1 MKELEV
7 NLQSHFLMAK
17 ILLAED
23 DENLG
28 FMVCDNLESLE
39 HSVAW
44 AKNGEEALELYDRSK
59 PEICLVDVM
68 MPKMDGFVLA
78 EKIRA
83 IDEFVPIIFLTA
95 KSLEEDK
102 LRGFEIGGDDYITKP
117 FSIKELAY
125 RIQVFLRRT
134 LDASSNSSQIITF
147 GDSSYDAINICYS
160 IGDEKHPL
168 TQMEGQLL
176 KMLLNNKGTLVKRED
191 ILEEI
196 WGENDYFKGRSLDV
210 FITRLR
216 KYLKADPTI
225 EIKNH
230 HGVGFSLVE
239 HN

>member
-1 MKELEV
+1 MV
-7 NLQSHFLMAK
+7 S
-17 ILLAED
+17 D
-23 DENLG
+23 NLG
-28 FMVCDNLESLE
+28 SLDHE
-39 HSVAW
+39 VHW
-44 AKNGEEALELYDRSK
+44 AKNGEEALDLYDRTT

-83 IDEFVPIIFLTA
+83 LDEFVPIIFLTA
-95 KSLEEDK
+95 KSLEEDR

-134 LDASSNSSQIITF
+134 AESANTTSQIMEF
-147 GDSSYDAINICYS
+147 GNSKYDVINICYL
-160 IGDEKHPL
+160 IDGEKHPL

-176 KMLLNNKGTLVKRED
+176 RMLLVNKGTLVKRED

-239 HN
+239 LN

>member
-1 MKELEV
+1 MKEA
-7 NLQSHFLMAK
+7 NLQSHFQMAK

-28 FMVCDNLESLE
+28 FMVQDNLESMN
-39 HSVAW
+39 HDVTW
-44 AKNGEEALELYDRSK
+44 ARNGEEALAYFKESV

-78 EKIRA
+78 ENIRA
-83 IDEFVPIIFLTA
+83 IDDFVPIIFLTA
-95 KSLEEDK
+95 KSQEEDRLK
-102 LRGFEIGGDDYITKP
+102 GFEIGGDDYVTKP
-117 FSIKELAY
+117 FSIKELTY

-134 LDASSNSSQIITF
+134 LESPDATPQILNFGNST
-147 GDSSYDAINICYS
+147 YDAVNICYKV
-160 IGDEKHPL
+160 DQETFPL

-176 KMLLNNKGTLVKRED
+176 EMLLSNKGILVKRED

-216 KYLKADPTI
+216 KYLKADPTV

-239 HN
+239 QN

>member
-1 MKELEV
+1 
-7 NLQSHFLMAK
+7 MAK

-28 FMVCDNLESLE
+28 FMVQDNLESME
-39 HSVAW
+39 HQVTW
-44 AKNGEEALELYDRSK
+44 AKNGEEALARFDEA
-59 PEICLVDVM
+59 PHEICLVDVM

-78 EKIRA
+78 EKIRSL
-83 IDEFVPIIFLTA
+83 DEFVPIIFLTA
-95 KSLEEDK
+95 KSLEEDR
-102 LRGFEIGGDDYITKP
+102 LRGFEIGGDDYVTKP
-117 FSIKELAY
+117 FSIKELGH
-125 RIQVFLRRT
+125 RIQVFLRRSVDV
-134 LDASSNSSQIITF
+134 LDSAPQVIEF
-147 GDSSYDAINICYS
+147 GNSSYDAINICYKS
-160 IGDEKHPL
+160 GEQAFPL

-176 KMLLNNKGTLVKRED
+176 RMLLNRKGVLVKRED

-216 KYLKADPTI
+216 KYLKADQAV

-230 HGVGFSLVE
+230 HGVGFSLVV

>member
-1 MKELEV
+1 
-7 NLQSHFLMAK
+7 MAK

-28 FMVCDNLESLE
+28 FMVKDNLESMNHE
-39 HSVAW
+39 VIW
-44 AKNGEEALELYDRSK
+44 AKNGEEALTFFEQNT

-78 EKIRA
+78 ENIRTK
-83 IDEFVPIIFLTA
+83 DDFVPIIFLTA
-95 KSLEEDK
+95 KSMEEDR
-102 LRGFEIGGDDYITKP
+102 LRGFEIGGDDYVTKP
-117 FSIKELAY
+117 FSIKELTY

-134 LDASSNSSQIITF
+134 SDSPAAAPQILDF
-147 GDSSYDAINICYS
+147 GKSSYDAVNICYKV
-160 IGDEKHPL
+160 GEETFPL

-176 KMLLNNKGTLVKRED
+176 KMLLNSKGVLVKREE

-216 KYLKADPTI
+216 KYLKADSTV

-230 HGVGFSLVE
+230 HGVGFSLVV

>member
-1 MKELEV
+1 
-7 NLQSHFLMAK
+7 MAR

-28 FMVCDNLESLE
+28 FMVSDNLGSLDHE
-39 HSVAW
+39 VHW
-44 AKNGEEALELYDRSK
+44 AKNGEEALDLYDRTT

-83 IDEFVPIIFLTA
+83 LDEFVPIIFLTA
-95 KSLEEDK
+95 KSLEEDR

-134 LDASSNSSQIITF
+134 AESANTTSQIMEF
-147 GDSSYDAINICYS
+147 GNSKYDVINICYL
-160 IGDEKHPL
+160 IDGEKHPL

-176 KMLLNNKGTLVKRED
+176 RMLLVNKGTLVKRED

-239 HN
+239 LN